1 MLSEQKNP
9 KNKNQQLIITML
21 MSSQDVTLL
30 LYNVISSRRD
40 LVLVSFKH
48 VYNYL
53 IKLDD
58 VAI

>member
-1 MLSEQKNP
+1 
-9 KNKNQQLIITML
+9 ML
-21 MSSQDVTLL
+21 MPSQDVTLL
-30 LYNVISSRRD
+30 LHNVISSRRD

-58 VAI
+58 VTI